1 MFCYEMQHD
10 DDDDAAAVAADQLR
24 WLLFEV
30 NSHRKRGVRARLA
43 GSPWCLC
50 LTAPSAAAAAVR

>member
-10 DDDDAAAVAADQLR
+10 DDDDDDAAAAAVAADQLR

-30 NSHRKRGVRARLA
+30 NSHRKRGV
-43 GSPWCLC
+43 C
-50 LTAPSAAAAAVR
+50 APGLQEAPGVCV